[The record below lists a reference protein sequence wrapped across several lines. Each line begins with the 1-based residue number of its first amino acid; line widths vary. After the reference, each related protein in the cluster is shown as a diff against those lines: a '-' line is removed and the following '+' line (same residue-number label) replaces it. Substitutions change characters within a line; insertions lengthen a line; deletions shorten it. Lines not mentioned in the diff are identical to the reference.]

1 MEELNLGFLDN
12 DYGTVSR
19 GKGEKS
25 RQIKTRRATFNA
37 VVNAWNK
44 FRISLYT
51 GKLEGMKY
59 DALTSA
65 YKSDGSRLTGRAEKK
80 MMKKATAIARLEEK
94 IGILRRENVPEN
106 YVSERAIKLKN
117 NMIGAVRYNCNNA
130 YVIGLDKENEI
141 FNEEQVVASNV
152 GKENFY
158 SNEVDG
164 VVPSL
169 DELVSTHSDNNSTSQ
184 ELVSDVSSYENSQS
198 TMRQYEN
205 EDSGINVVPTDNDA
219 LRMGSIVEDSFTGAY
234 NAGLERDE
242 IAELI
247 NSTMGSLEND
257 GDNVYYGNSEDLN
270 NSEVE
275 PISPEEVRAV
285 VGEAYENVPDEHEN
299 GGIPLSYEDV
309 NSVVNGAYEG
319 VSQGVELGVGD
330 IAAEIDAAMGNV
342 KVSSAGRAARID
354 RYDQDGE
361 PKVGY
366 GDNVEDNR
374 YDYSPMS
381 DEEIARARENIGID
395 EVNTDYSR
403 YVPMSD
409 EEIVSAQN
417 NIGYAEYNGTYGE
430 QNGTIISEQVEQ
442 PVSVMTV
449 PEISFKDVFRPAET
463 VGNVLE
469 APAVFT
475 ENDVMNRELPM
486 IAPERQLSQI
496 YYNDVNYSNEDDQ
509 NLHFDLADTTAKDI
523 NNYVGQTTSLDEL
536 EELKRRA
543 RELQQQ
549 QQLTREE
556 VTEAERVAAQ
566 AAAEAAE
573 ARRIKEEADKAYE
586 MKVQRLRLYTEALE
600 EDCTYNKRR
609 ASVVGYNAEC
619 DRRFV
624 DDQIRQVND
633 REALMEQIDEII
645 APEAENV
652 IRRR

>member
-1 MEELNLGFLDN
+1 MEELNLGFLDK

-51 GKLEGMKY
+51 GTLAGMKY

-94 IGILRRENVPEN
+94 IGILRREDVPEN
-106 YVSERAIKLKN
+106 YVAERAIKLKN
-117 NMIGAVRYNCNNA
+117 NMISAVRYNCNNA

-141 FNEEQVVASNV
+141 FNEEQVVAPKV
-152 GKENFY
+152 EKENFY
-158 SNEVDG
+158 SSEVNG
-164 VVPSL
+164 VDPSL
-169 DELVSTHSDNNSTSQ
+169 EELVSAHSDDNSTNQ
-184 ELVSDVSSYENSQS
+184 ELVSEEVSVDNNVSGYENSQS
-198 TMRQYEN
+198 DMRQFESEN
-205 EDSGINVVPTDNDA
+205 SRINVVPTDNDA
-219 LRMGSIVEDSFTGAY
+219 SRMSSIVEDSFTGAD

-247 NSTMGSLEND
+247 SSTMGSLEND
-257 GDNVYYGNSEDLN
+257 EDNVRYGNSEELN
-270 NSEVE
+270 NSKVE

-285 VGEAYENVPDEHEN
+285 VGEAYENVPDEYEN
-299 GGIPLSYEDV
+299 DGSIPLSYKDV
-309 NSVVNGAYEG
+309 DSVVNGAYEG

-366 GDNVEDNR
+366 GDNR

-381 DEEIARARENIGID
+381 DEEIAKARENIGIN
-395 EVNTDYSR
+395 EGNADYSR

-409 EEIVSAQN
+409 EEILNSQN
-417 NIGYAEYNGTYGE
+417 NIGYAEYNGS
-430 QNGTIISEQVEQ
+430 NISEQVDNQ

-449 PEISFKDVFRPAET
+449 PEISFRDVFRPAET
-463 VGNVLE
+463 VDNILE
-469 APAVFT
+469 SPAVFT
-475 ENDVMNRELPM
+475 ENGDMNRELPM
-486 IAPERQLSQI
+486 IAPERQLPEI
-496 YYNDVNYSNEDDQ
+496 YENDVNYFNEGDQ
-509 NLHFDLADTTAKDI
+509 NLHFDLSDTTAKDI
-523 NNYVGQTTSLDEL
+523 NNFVGQTTSLDEL
-536 EELKRRA
+536 EELKQRA

-609 ASVVGYNAEC
+609 ASAVGYNAEC
-619 DRRFV
+619 DRRFATA
-624 DDQIRQVND
+624 QIKQVND